1 MMENNFYQTIYDMYR
16 SLGLS
21 ENEIDE
27 YLSSIFNANPID
39 FSL

>member
-1 MMENNFYQTIYDMYR
+1 MENSFYETIYDMYR

-21 ENEIDE
+21 ENEIDKH
-27 YLSSIFNANPID
+27 LSSIFNANPID

>member
-21 ENEIDE
+21 EAEIGQ
-27 YLSSIFNANPID
+27 YLSSIFDAEPIN
-39 FSL
+39 FSI